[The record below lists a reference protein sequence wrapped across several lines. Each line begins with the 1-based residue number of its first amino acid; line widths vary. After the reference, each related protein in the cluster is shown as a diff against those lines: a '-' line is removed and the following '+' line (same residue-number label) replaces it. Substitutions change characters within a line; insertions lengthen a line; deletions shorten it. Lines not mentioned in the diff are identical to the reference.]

1 MNTTAENFALD
12 QWLTDYPDD
21 MSYADV
27 LACMREPDNVW
38 TCENITVWQ
47 TVENFTLDQ
56 VAEFI
61 DDTKNAFE
69 IATRE
74 LTA

>member
-1 MNTTAENFALD
+1 MTTAENFALD

-38 TCENITVWQ
+38 TCEHITVWQ

-61 DDTKNAFE
+61 DDTKNHFE
-69 IATRE
+69 IAIRGME
-74 LTA
+74 

>member
-27 LACMREPDNVW
+27 LACMRDPDNVW
-38 TCENITVWQ
+38 TCENISVWVA
-47 TVENFTLDQ
+47 VETFTLDQ

-61 DDTKNAFE
+61 DDTKNHFE
-69 IATRE
+69 IAIRGME
-74 LTA
+74 